1 MWSVYPLESEVESLM
16 QTPGTDTNAH
26 VAGVDEVGIGPL
38 GGPVVAC
45 AVILDPAQP
54 IEGLGDS
61 KSIREKRRQSLADE
75 INERALSVSIGR
87 ASVEEIDA
95 LNVLQAS
102 HLAMRRAVEGL
113 SLRPDHVLV
122 DGNKVPDVGVSAEAI
137 VQGDKTVPAISAA
150 SIVAKVTRDAELV
163 AMAKR
168 YPEYGFESHKGYP
181 TAKHRRALRT
191 LGPCPEHRRSYAPVR
206 AALAQLSERGGA

>member
-1 MWSVYPLESEVESLM
+1 M
-16 QTPGTDTNAH
+16 QPAGSDSTQH

-38 GGPVVAC
+38 AGPVLAC
-45 AVILDPAQP
+45 AVILDSTTP
-54 IEGLGDS
+54 IAGLNDS
-61 KSIREKRRQSLADE
+61 KSISEKRRQSLAVE
-75 INERALSVSIGR
+75 IKERALSVSVGR

-113 SLRPDHVLV
+113 SIVPGHILV
-122 DGNKVPDVGVSAEAI
+122 DGNKVPEFGISTEAI

-163 AMAKR
+163 ALAKR

-181 TAKHRRALRT
+181 TTKHRQVLR
-191 LGPCPEHRRSYAPVR
+191 LIGPCPAHRRSYAPVQK
-206 AALAQLSERGGA
+206 ALARQIARDYE